1 MFRLGLKKSR
11 NPFRTFIFR
20 DEESLC
26 ISTWGRRFRTYI
38 HTYLLSLKRKTLYA
52 FSIRSSR
59 KKAKKKKKRNLRN
72 MQHTYGQVS
81 LPLLPLSNTNFQ
93 IWLKCME
100 TWSSLKSLSS
110 FLHQWRSS
118 RLRFQRR
125 KHPYRSSR
133 GETRLVIRHFLYF
146 VLSKT
151 RRKKKRKRKKK
162 EQTFYLP
169 SSVYTFSCSHKK
181 AVWSVKNLTTN
192 IFRIDK
198 TIVIFIVMESIRR
211 MRGWLTS

>member
-1 MFRLGLKKSR
+1 MQK
-11 NPFRTFIFR
+11 
-20 DEESLC
+20 
-26 ISTWGRRFRTYI
+26 RFW
-38 HTYLLSLKRKTLYA
+38 
-52 FSIRSSR
+52 
-59 KKAKKKKKRNLRN
+59 
-72 MQHTYGQVS
+72 QVS

-100 TWSSLKSLSS
+100 TWSSLKSLRS

-125 KHPYRSSR
+125 KHPYRGSR
-133 GETRLVIRHFLYF
+133 GDTRLVIRDFLYF
-146 VLSKT
+146 VLSTT
-151 RRKKKRKRKKK
+151 RRKNWKQKRKKK
-162 EQTFYLP
+162 ENSFYLP

-198 TIVIFIVMESIRR
+198 TIMIFIVMESIHR
-211 MRGWLTS
+211 MRR